1 VTAHEF
7 DVIIVGAGNA
17 GLTAALAAEEGGAR
31 VLVLEAAN
39 RDERGGN
46 SRFTGGIFRA
56 VHDGLESIKPILHPD
71 NEKWYDRVEAGP
83 YTSETYTQDWSATS
97 EGRQDPDLMRLTIE
111 RSFDTLRWMHGKGVA
126 WELTADKQV
135 DPAKQAEDSRIT
147 LPPGGA
153 IRSRHEG
160 VGLMDNLF
168 RAVEATSIEIWY
180 DAPAA
185 DLLTSGSSVLGV
197 RVRRAEE
204 FVDVH
209 GTVVLAAGG
218 FEANPEMRLRYLGPG
233 WDLVRVRGTRFN
245 MGAMLTKAM
254 LAGAQPTGHWG
265 GAHAVPL
272 DLSAP
277 AVGDLRITDKMSR
290 YSYPYSLLV
299 NRDGVR
305 FIDEGEA
312 HVWLTYAK
320 TGWAVR
326 AQPGAVAYQIFDQKT
341 LHLLEPR
348 YSTGT
353 PVTADTLAELARKL
367 GIAEKPLLKTVEDFN
382 AAVPENATD
391 RFVPL
396 RTDGL
401 AAEPVGQPPKSNWA
415 QRIEEGPFV
424 CYPVT
429 CGITFTYGG
438 LRIDSEARVISTEGV
453 PMPGLYA
460 TGEISGGFFYHN
472 YGAGAG
478 LMRGAVFGRIAGT
491 NAAAAGARRS
501 EPEVASV
508 GA

>member
-1 VTAHEF
+1 MAAHAF
-7 DVIIVGAGNA
+7 DVIVVGAGNA
-17 GLTAALAAEEGGAR
+17 GLTAALAAREAGAR

-39 RDERGGN
+39 RAERGGN

-56 VHDGLESIKPILHPD
+56 AHDGLDAIKPILHPD
-71 NEKWYDRVEAGP
+71 NAKWYDRVETGP
-83 YTSETYTQDWSATS
+83 YTPEAYAADWSATS
-97 EGRQDPDLMRLTIE
+97 EGRQDPELMRITIE
-111 RSFDTLRWMHGKGVA
+111 RSFETLRWMHGKGVA

-135 DPAKQAEDSRIT
+135 DPAKQAEGTRIT
-147 LPPGGA
+147 VPPGGA
-153 IRSRHEG
+153 IRAYHEG
-160 VGLMDNLF
+160 IGLMDSLF
-168 RAVEATSIEIWY
+168 RAVEATDIEVWY

-185 DLLTSGSSVLGV
+185 DLLTRGSTVVGV
-197 RVRRAEE
+197 RVRRADE

-209 GTVVLAAGG
+209 GNVVLAAGG

-233 WDLVRVRGTRFN
+233 WDLVRVRGSRFN
-245 MGAMLTKAM
+245 MGAMLTKAT
-254 LAGAQPTGHWG
+254 LAGAQAVGHWG
-265 GAHAVPL
+265 GAHAVPV
-272 DLSAP
+272 DFAAP
-277 AVGDLRITDKMSR
+277 PVGDLRITDKMSR
-290 YSYPYSLLV
+290 YSYPYALLV
-299 NRDGVR
+299 NRNGER

-312 HVWLTYAK
+312 QVWLTYAK

-348 YSTGT
+348 YATGT
-353 PVTADTLAELARKL
+353 PVVADTLGGLAREL
-367 GIAEKPLLKTVEDFN
+367 GIPEKALLRTVDDFN
-382 AAVPENATD
+382 AAVADDAEE

-396 RTDGL
+396 KTDGV
-401 AAEPVGQPPKSNWA
+401 AAEPAGQPPKSHWA
-415 QRIEEGPFV
+415 LRIDRGPFV

-438 LRIDSEARVISTEGV
+438 IRIDGDARVVSTEGT

-472 YGAGAG
+472 YGAGTG

-491 NAAAAGARRS
+491 NAAARAASVS
-501 EPEVASV
+501 EPAAV